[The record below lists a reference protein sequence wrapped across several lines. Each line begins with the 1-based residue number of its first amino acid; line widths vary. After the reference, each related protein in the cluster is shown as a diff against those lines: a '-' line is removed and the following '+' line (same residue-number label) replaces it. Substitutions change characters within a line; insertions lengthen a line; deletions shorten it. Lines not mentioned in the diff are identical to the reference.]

1 MMGASQIF
9 LIFAIF
15 AQICE
20 GFTRPISPKDIDEWM
35 WKPAWIPPPHVG
47 GEPVGDSLNVRLQR
61 PFMEEEADQSEK
73 ADLMPF
79 DKTLDRMY
87 LTEELGEQNELW
99 KLMELNS
106 ENERTEPDQAEAEG
120 FSVGG
125 VTANIPTRPT
135 SPTRSATSPSK
146 REKLLQ
152 LLQKLPHHKKR
163 RKMRRCGG
171 KRGSGSGLCGK
182 NVKKSSLRGEV
193 KRFADLFEFH
203 RKQQRAIP
211 KGSKRPN
218 IGARGRGARK
228 ASAGEK
234 SASMP
239 QKVRRVVGAAGETMR
254 AVLDLAVD
262 PIPWDRGDQNG
273 GVVDYYK
280 IFAVSFATLAAILSV

>member
-1 MMGASQIF
+1 
-9 LIFAIF
+9 
-15 AQICE
+15 
-20 GFTRPISPKDIDEWM
+20 
-35 WKPAWIPPPHVG
+35 
-47 GEPVGDSLNVRLQR
+47 
-61 PFMEEEADQSEK
+61 
-73 ADLMPF
+73 
-79 DKTLDRMY
+79 
-87 LTEELGEQNELW
+87 
-99 KLMELNS
+99 MELNS

-135 SPTRSATSPSK
+135 SPTRSATSLSK

-152 LLQKLPHHKKR
+152 LLQKLPRHKKR

-182 NVKKSSLRGEV
+182 NVKKSFLRGEV
-193 KRFADLFEFH
+193 ERFADLFEFH
-203 RKQQRAIP
+203 RKQQRVIP

-239 QKVRRVVGAAGETMR
+239 QKVNKFCFDSTPDTQLPGAEGCRSGQRDNEGGSGFSCRPNSLGGFDHYLINLT
-254 AVLDLAVD
+254 VYPNYLIVD
-262 PIPWDRGDQNG
+262 PISWVCRTLLSSDFGTVPITSQYDSLLMQIQYLQIL
-273 GVVDYYK
+273 VKSYQ
-280 IFAVSFATLAAILSV
+280 SFICLIPDPYFVIMNRKLTL

>member
-1 MMGASQIF
+1 
-9 LIFAIF
+9 
-15 AQICE
+15 
-20 GFTRPISPKDIDEWM
+20 
-35 WKPAWIPPPHVG
+35 
-47 GEPVGDSLNVRLQR
+47 
-61 PFMEEEADQSEK
+61 
-73 ADLMPF
+73 
-79 DKTLDRMY
+79 
-87 LTEELGEQNELW
+87 
-99 KLMELNS
+99 MELDS
-106 ENERTEPDQAEAEG
+106 ENERTESDQAEAEG
-120 FSVGG
+120 FSIGG

-135 SPTRSATSPSK
+135 SPTRSATSLSK

-193 KRFADLFEFH
+193 ERFADLFEFH
-203 RKQQRAIP
+203 RKQQRVIP
-211 KGSKRPN
+211 KGSKRQN

-239 QKVRRVVGAAGETMR
+239 QKVNKSSFVQLLTLSSQVRRVVGAASETMR

-262 PIPWDRGDQNG
+262 PIPWVGLT
-273 GVVDYYK
+273 
-280 IFAVSFATLAAILSV
+280 IILLT